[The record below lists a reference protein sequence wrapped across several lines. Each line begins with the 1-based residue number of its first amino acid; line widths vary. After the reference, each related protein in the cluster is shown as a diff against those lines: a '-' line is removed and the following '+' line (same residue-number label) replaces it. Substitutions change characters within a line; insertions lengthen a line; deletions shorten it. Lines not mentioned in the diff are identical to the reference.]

1 MAAQRPIRPTVDK
14 KLMGR
19 EVLVFLDYGEDATY
33 ADPVW
38 SLIGGQRTADFNNSA
53 DAIDTSDKN
62 SNGYGDS
69 EPGMKTTEIAMELII
84 KPSDPTIGQLY
95 EAYENNEAV
104 DILRWV
110 DGGRSTRN
118 WYSITEMS
126 ESAAYDDA
134 SILSLTLTGKGEP
147 TVIEDMADP
156 RESA

>member
-1 MAAQRPIRPTVDK
+1 MAGQRPTRPTVDK

-19 EVLVFLDYGEDATY
+19 EVLVFLNYGEGATF
-33 ADPVW
+33 DVPVW
-38 SLIGGQRTADFNNSA
+38 ALMGGQRTADFNNSA

-69 EPGMKTTEIAMELII
+69 EPGMKTTEISMELII

-95 EAYENNEAV
+95 DAYENNEAV

-110 DGGRSTRN
+110 NGGRSTRN

-134 SILSLTLTGKGEP
+134 SILTLTLSGKGEP

-156 RESA
+156 RE

>member
-1 MAAQRPIRPTVDK
+1 
-14 KLMGR
+14 
-19 EVLVFLDYGEDATY
+19 
-33 ADPVW
+33 
-38 SLIGGQRTADFNNSA
+38 
-53 DAIDTSDKN
+53 
-62 SNGYGDS
+62 
-69 EPGMKTTEIAMELII
+69 MKTTEIAMELII

>member
-1 MAAQRPIRPTVDK
+1 MAAQRPTRPAIDK

-19 EVLVFLDYGEDATY
+19 EVLVFLDYGEGATY
-33 ADPVW
+33 DNPVW
-38 SLIGGQRTADFNNSA
+38 SLIGGQRSADFNNSA

-69 EPGMKTTEIAMELII
+69 EPGLKTTEISMELII

-95 EAYENNEAV
+95 DAYENNEAV

-110 DGGRSTRN
+110 KGGRSTRN
-118 WYSITEMS
+118 WYSITDMS

-147 TVIEDMADP
+147 KVIDSMADP
-156 RESA
+156 RQGA

>member
-1 MAAQRPIRPTVDK
+1 MAAQRPIRPVIDK

-19 EVLVFLDYGEDATY
+19 EVLVFLDFGEDATY
-33 ADPVW
+33 DDPVW

-53 DAIDTSDKN
+53 DSIDTSDKN

-69 EPGMKTTEIAMELII
+69 EPGMKTTEISMELII
-84 KPSDPTIGQLY
+84 KPSDPTIAQLY
-95 EAYENNEAV
+95 DAYNNNEAV

-110 DGGRSTRN
+110 NGGRSTRN

-134 SILSLTLTGKGEP
+134 SILTLTLSGKGEP
-147 TVIEDMADP
+147 IVIEDMADP
-156 RESA
+156 RE

>member
-1 MAAQRPIRPTVDK
+1 MAAQRPVRPTVDK

-69 EPGMKTTEIAMELII
+69 EPA
-84 KPSDPTIGQLY
+84 
-95 EAYENNEAV
+95 
-104 DILRWV
+104 
-110 DGGRSTRN
+110 
-118 WYSITEMS
+118 
-126 ESAAYDDA
+126 
-134 SILSLTLTGKGEP
+134 
-147 TVIEDMADP
+147 
-156 RESA
+156 

>member
-1 MAAQRPIRPTVDK
+1 MAAQRPIRPVIDK

-19 EVLVFLDYGEDATY
+19 EVLVFLDFGEDATY
-33 ADPVW
+33 DDPVW
-38 SLIGGQRTADFNNSA
+38 SIIGGQRTADFNNSA
-53 DAIDTSDKN
+53 DSIDTSDKN

-69 EPGMKTTEIAMELII
+69 EPGMKTTEISMELII

-95 EAYENNEAV
+95 DAYENNEAV

-110 DGGRSTRN
+110 NGGRSTRN

-134 SILSLTLTGKGEP
+134 SILTLTLSGKGEP

-156 RESA
+156 RE

>member
-1 MAAQRPIRPTVDK
+1 MAAQRPIRPVINK

-19 EVLVFLDYGEDATY
+19 EVLVFLDFGEDATY
-33 ADPVW
+33 DDPVW

-53 DAIDTSDKN
+53 DSIDTSDKN

-69 EPGMKTTEIAMELII
+69 EPGMKTTEISMELII
-84 KPSDPTIGQLY
+84 KPSDPTIAQLY
-95 EAYENNEAV
+95 DAYNNNEAV

-110 DGGRSTRN
+110 NGGRSTRN

-134 SILSLTLTGKGEP
+134 SILTLTLSGKGEP

-156 RESA
+156 RE

>member
-1 MAAQRPIRPTVDK
+1 MAAQRPIRPVIDK

-19 EVLVFLDYGEDATY
+19 EVLVFLDFGEDATY
-33 ADPVW
+33 DDPVW
-38 SLIGGQRTADFNNSA
+38 FLIGGQRTADFNNSA
-53 DAIDTSDKN
+53 DSIDTSDKN

-69 EPGMKTTEIAMELII
+69 EPGMKTTEISMELII
-84 KPSDPTIGQLY
+84 KPSDPTIAQLY
-95 EAYENNEAV
+95 DAYNNNEAV

-110 DGGRSTRN
+110 NGGRSTRN

-134 SILSLTLTGKGEP
+134 SILTLTLSGKGEP

-156 RESA
+156 RE

>member
-1 MAAQRPIRPTVDK
+1 MAAQRPIRPVIDK

-19 EVLVFLDYGEDATY
+19 EVLVFLDFGEDATY
-33 ADPVW
+33 DDPVW
-38 SLIGGQRTADFNNSA
+38 SIIGGQRTADFNNSA
-53 DAIDTSDKN
+53 DSIDTSDKN

-69 EPGMKTTEIAMELII
+69 EPGMKTTEISMELII
-84 KPSDPTIGQLY
+84 KPSDPTIAQLY
-95 EAYENNEAV
+95 DAYNNNEAV

-110 DGGRSTRN
+110 NGGRSTRN

-134 SILSLTLTGKGEP
+134 SILTLTLSGKGEP

-156 RESA
+156 RE

>member
-1 MAAQRPIRPTVDK
+1 MIDK

-19 EVLVFLDYGEDATY
+19 EVLVFLDFGEDATY
-33 ADPVW
+33 DDPVW

-53 DAIDTSDKN
+53 DSIDTSDKN

-69 EPGMKTTEIAMELII
+69 EPGMKTTEISMELII
-84 KPSDPTIGQLY
+84 KPSDPTIAQLY
-95 EAYENNEAV
+95 DAYNNNEAV

-110 DGGRSTRN
+110 NGGRSTRN

-134 SILSLTLTGKGEP
+134 SILTLTLSGKGEP

-156 RESA
+156 RE

>member
-1 MAAQRPIRPTVDK
+1 MAAQRPIRPVIDK

-19 EVLVFLDYGEDATY
+19 EVLVFLDFGEDATY
-33 ADPVW
+33 DDPVW

-53 DAIDTSDKN
+53 DSIDTSDKN

-69 EPGMKTTEIAMELII
+69 EPGMKTTEISMELII
-84 KPSDPTIGQLY
+84 KPSDPTIAQLY
-95 EAYENNEAV
+95 DAYNNNEAV

-110 DGGRSTRN
+110 NGGRSTRN

-134 SILSLTLTGKGEP
+134 SILTLTLSGKGEP

-156 RESA
+156 RE

>member
-1 MAAQRPIRPTVDK
+1 MPIRY
-14 KLMGR
+14 GR
-19 EVLVFLDYGEDATY
+19 SSAASGLQILIIAPMRSTHLIKILTAT
-33 ADPVW
+33 A
-38 SLIGGQRTADFNNSA
+38 TA
-53 DAIDTSDKN
+53 
-62 SNGYGDS
+62 

>member
-1 MAAQRPIRPTVDK
+1 MAAQRPIRPVIDK

-19 EVLVFLDYGEDATY
+19 EVLVFLDFGEDATY
-33 ADPVW
+33 DDPVW

-53 DAIDTSDKN
+53 DSIDTSDRN

-69 EPGMKTTEIAMELII
+69 EPGMKTTEISMELII
-84 KPSDPTIGQLY
+84 KPSDPTIAQLY
-95 EAYENNEAV
+95 DAYNNNEAV

-110 DGGRSTRN
+110 NGGRSTRN

-134 SILSLTLTGKGEP
+134 SILTLTLSGKGEP

-156 RESA
+156 RE

>member
-1 MAAQRPIRPTVDK
+1 MAAQRPIRPVIDK

-19 EVLVFLDYGEDATY
+19 EVIACLNYGEGATY
-33 ADPVW
+33 EEPVW
-38 SLIGGQRTADFNNSA
+38 SVMGGQRTADFNNSA
-53 DAIDTSDKN
+53 DSIDTSDKN

-69 EPGMKTTEIAMELII
+69 EPGMKTTEISMELII
-84 KPSDPTIGQLY
+84 KPSDPTIAQLY
-95 EAYENNEAV
+95 DAYNNNEAV

-110 DGGRSTRN
+110 KGGRSTRN

-134 SILSLTLTGKGEP
+134 SILTLTLSGKGEP

-156 RESA
+156 RE